1 MDSVKVDMLAKRI
14 WDYMLLGMQ
23 LEKADVIIA
32 FGSHDKRTAVR
43 AGQIYQDGYA
53 PRLIFSGNE
62 GYGRKVSGFD
72 GVPEAQIYFDEAVS
86 LGVPPES
93 ILLETESTNSS
104 ENVLF
109 TAKLMASKN
118 ISANKVIVVHKPY
131 MERRTYATLKAQW
144 PDRHPKFIITS
155 PQISYEEYISNPV
168 YPKDY
173 VIEVMVGDLQ
183 RIREY
188 PKLGYQ
194 IVQPIPADVLQAY
207 EELVRLGFD
216 GHLIEQ

>member
-1 MDSVKVDMLAKRI
+1 MDSIKVDLLAKRI
-14 WDYMLLGMQ
+14 WDYMRLGMQ
-23 LEKADVIIA
+23 PQKADVIIA
-32 FGSHDKRTAVR
+32 FGSHDKRTAIR
-43 AGQIYQDGYA
+43 AAQLYLDGYA
-53 PRLIFSGNE
+53 PLLIFSGNE

-86 LGVPPES
+86 LGVPKDSIILES
-93 ILLETESTNSS
+93 ESTNSS

-109 TAKLMASKN
+109 TAKMMVSKG
-118 ISANKVIVVHKPY
+118 IPANKVIVVHKPY
-131 MERRTYATLKAQW
+131 MERRAYATLKAQW
-144 PDRHPKFIITS
+144 PSQQPDFIVTS
-155 PQISYEEYISNPV
+155 PQLSYDEYISDPK

-194 IVQPIPADVLQAY
+194 IEQPIPDDVWQAY

-216 GHLIEQ
+216 KHLIGQ